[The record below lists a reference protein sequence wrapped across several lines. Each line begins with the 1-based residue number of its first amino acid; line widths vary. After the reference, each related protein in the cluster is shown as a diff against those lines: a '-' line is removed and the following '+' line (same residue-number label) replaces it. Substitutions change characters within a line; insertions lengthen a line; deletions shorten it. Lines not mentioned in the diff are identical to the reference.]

1 MREELGSGIE
11 KGADTVKNTDG
22 LTQKKS
28 PLGKDWTK
36 GNVFHNLLRLSWPM
50 AISNL
55 LMSIGPT
62 IDMIWVGKLGSASVA
77 GVGVAGLAVQIIMVA
92 IWSLM
97 VGMRAMVAR
106 FIGAGDTRG
115 PNHVAQQALVVCT
128 VFAVLMAVIGMF
140 FSEAVL
146 GMFGLEDDVVKEGAA
161 YLRILFV
168 GSVVMCIRMMADAGM
183 QASGDVIT
191 PMRIAVFYRLFHVAL
206 CPFLIFGWWIFPEM
220 GVSGAATTNIISQSM
235 GTALGLWVLF
245 TGRTRLK
252 LSLKG
257 FRLDLNII
265 WRMVKIGLPALVSGV
280 QKSLTGFI
288 FMWIIAPFGTA
299 AIAAHTISQRIEMFL
314 FMPGMA
320 FGMAA
325 GVMVGQNLGAQKPER
340 AEKSTWLAVAIV
352 EGIMII
358 CSVVLLLWAEQI
370 IGIFNQEPEL
380 VKIASTFL
388 RIAVVGY
395 SVLAFVAVL
404 MSALS
409 GAGDTIPGMIIE
421 IIATWLISL
430 PLAYFLPKI
439 TDLGIYGVRWGL
451 VAGML
456 ASTAAIIVYFRLG
469 RWKRKKV

>member
-1 MREELGSGIE
+1 MRKELGSGTDNIDGTLE
-11 KGADTVKNTDG
+11 NSEGSPPVKSS
-22 LTQKKS
+22 LER
-28 PLGKDWTK
+28 DWTK
-36 GNVFHNLLRLSWPM
+36 GNIFLNILSLSWPM

-77 GVGVAGLAVQIIMVA
+77 GVGVAGIGVQVIMVA

-97 VGMRAMVAR
+97 VGMRAMIAR
-106 FIGAGDTRG
+106 FVGAGDNEG
-115 PNHVAQQALVVCT
+115 PNQVAQQALVVCA
-128 VFAVLMAVIGMF
+128 VFAASMAVIGMF
-140 FSEAVL
+140 LSEEIL
-146 GMFGLEDDVVKEGAA
+146 SLFGLEEDVIQEGAD

-168 GSVVMCIRMMADAGM
+168 GSVVMCIRMVTDAGM
-183 QASGDVIT
+183 QASGDVVT

-220 GVSGAATTNIISQSM
+220 GVKGAATTNIISQSM
-235 GTALGLWVLF
+235 GTAIGMWFLF

-252 LSLKG
+252 LTLKN
-257 FRLDLNII
+257 FRIDPRII
-265 WRMVKIGLPALVSGV
+265 WRMVKVGLPALVSGV
-280 QKSLTGFI
+280 QKTFTGFI

-299 AIAAHTISQRIEMFL
+299 AVAAHTVGQRIEMFL

-325 GVMVGQNLGAQKPER
+325 GVMVGQNLGAKQPER
-340 AEKSTWLAVAIV
+340 AEKSSWLAVAIV
-352 EGIMII
+352 EGIMIV
-358 CSVVLLLWAEQI
+358 CSIILLLWAEQI
-370 IGIFNQEPEL
+370 VGIFNQEPEL
-380 VKIASTFL
+380 VEIASGFL

-395 SVLAFVAVL
+395 TVLAFPAVL

-421 IIATWLISL
+421 IIATWLISM
-430 PLAYFLPKI
+430 PLAYFLPKL
-439 TDLGIYGVRWGL
+439 TGLGVYGIRWGL

-456 ASTAAIIVYFRLG
+456 ASTSAVLFYFRLG
-469 RWKRKKV
+469 RWKHKKV